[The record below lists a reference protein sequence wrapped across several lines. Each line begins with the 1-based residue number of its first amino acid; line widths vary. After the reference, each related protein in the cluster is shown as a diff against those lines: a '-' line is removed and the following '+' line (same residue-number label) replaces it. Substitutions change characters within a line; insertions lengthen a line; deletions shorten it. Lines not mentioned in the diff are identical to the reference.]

1 MLRPITASALA
12 GALLLAAAPAPA
24 QDGDAAPSRP
34 AAAGGD
40 VLAIYQDDLAL
51 VTTARSVTLEPGTA
65 QLKIDR
71 ISPGIVPGS
80 LDVSAPGLRVTRQ
93 ELAPWPLNRRRLLE
107 AYLGREVTLVRPA
120 GPAGTDGE
128 TERVPATLLS
138 IADGLVLRVGG
149 QIETDP
155 PGRIVFPE
163 LPERLPTGPRADI
176 RVSVSDGGART
187 LELRYLTKGLSWTV
201 DYLARYEAEAGRI
214 DLTGMATID
223 NALPVA
229 IGAERVKLLAGQ
241 VSQADRDRRGGGPE
255 PGLQARSARAKASV
269 PQPQSRS
276 DLKVYPLPEA
286 LDLPPGSSVQ
296 VPLIQAQDV
305 KVERQYRLT
314 GLATA
319 AAYQGRRGPTSARLR
334 LRIPDTARAGLAQAL
349 PAGTLRVTSGDLY
362 RGAQDIS
369 DTPLGR
375 ELTID
380 LGRAFD
386 VTAEARQTAFD
397 QLGERTYETAQE
409 VVIENAKDREVTVQ
423 VLGSFPADWEIRFE
437 SHPHDTRDV
446 RTPVW
451 TLDVPAGGE
460 TVLTYRVR
468 VRR

>member
-1 MLRPITASALA
+1 MFRPIAASALA

-24 QDGDAAPSRP
+24 QDGDGPQARP

-51 VTTARSVTLEPGTA
+51 VTTARSVALEPGTA
-65 QLKIDR
+65 QLQIDR
-71 ISPGIVPGS
+71 ISPGIVSGS
-80 LDVSAPGLRVTRQ
+80 LDVAAPGLRVTRQ

-120 GPAGTDGE
+120 GDDGQA
-128 TERVPATLLS
+128 ERVPATLLS
-138 IADGLVLRVGG
+138 IADGLVLRVDGR
-149 QIETDP
+149 IETDP

-163 LPERLPTGPRADI
+163 LPDSLPTGPRADI
-176 RVSVSDGGART
+176 RVSVSEGGQRT
-187 LELRYLTKGLSWTV
+187 LELRYLTKGLTWTV
-201 DYLARYEAEAGRI
+201 DYLARYDAEAGRI
-214 DLTGMATID
+214 DLTGMAAID
-223 NALPVA
+223 NDLPVA

-241 VSQADRDRRGGGPE
+241 VSQAARDRRGGAPE
-255 PGLQARSARAKASV
+255 RALQQVRSARAKASV

-276 DLKVYPLPEA
+276 DLKVYPLPEP
-286 LDLPPGSSVQ
+286 LDLPAGGSVQ
-296 VPLIQAQDV
+296 VPLIQAQDIRV
-305 KVERQYRLT
+305 DRQYRLT

-319 AAYQGRRGPTSARLR
+319 AAYRGRRGPTSAQLR
-334 LRIPDTARAGLAQAL
+334 LRIPDTARAGLGQAL

-386 VTAEARQTAFD
+386 VTAEARQTAFE

-409 VVIENAKDREVTVQ
+409 VAIENAKDRAVTVQ
-423 VLGSFPADWEIRFE
+423 VLGSFPADWEMRSE
-437 SHPHDTRDV
+437 SHPHDARDV

-468 VRR
+468 VWR